1 MGVLIALVITLAI
14 IAFIAD
20 ALVEGF
26 ANGKNINK
34 WAIIGYKV
42 IVCIILFG
50 VLILLGK
57 CGCTSGYEYTPSG
70 ETTLEHYEP
79 R

>member
-1 MGVLIALVITLAI
+1 MGKLLALVITLAI
-14 IAFIAD
+14 IAFIAE

-26 ANGKNINK
+26 ADGKNINK
-34 WAIIGYKV
+34 WAMIGYKV
-42 IVCIILFG
+42 IVGAIFLSA
-50 VLILLGK
+50 LLLLGK
-57 CGCTSGYEYTPSG
+57 CGCASEYEYTPSG